1 MMSPKTLGAF
11 GANVKTST
19 RFIIFLALIVVY
31 VGLIQLTGAKFRWL
45 SSRYTGTGID
55 IYIVADYLACFCS
68 GPFIGP
74 MDPYPFRGTI
84 AFIGG
89 LMMAGCLIMKWVN
102 P

>member
-19 RFIIFLALIVVY
+19 RFTIFLALIVVY

-68 GPFIGP
+68 GPSSDRWTRIRFAGP
-74 MDPYPFRGTI
+74 LPSS
-84 AFIGG
+84 A
-89 LMMAGCLIMKWVN
+89 V
-102 P
+102 